1 MGNSATKLPYNP
13 GTKRVTGYKHYD
25 GIWQVF
31 VGDDGQTL
39 IFRHDKKGAKPQ
51 DTACAQNAL
60 KRLRSLRPPYI
71 LKLLVRAL
79 CTSTRLCASC
89 LALQPSLLSWK
100 FLTPPTPSFS
110 SHLQCNGA
118 RCPAL
123 PMHTHTPWRAASKS
137 LAR

>member
-60 KRLRSLRPPYI
+60 KRLRSLRHPYI

-79 CTSTRLCASC
+79 GTAARLCAT
-89 LALQPSLLSWK
+89 AFWK
-100 FLTPPTPSFS
+100 FLTPLFFFFS
-110 SHLQCNGA
+110 LLQRTRA
-118 RCPAL
+118 AL
-123 PMHTHTPWRAASKS
+123 PPTTNRMAWTMR
-137 LAR
+137 RRC